1 MYNTDF
7 SINFPIYIDT
17 CTQVICIMRWKIGVK
32 RRTLERGL
40 RMFLSFVGESFIIII
55 FLYTTQYMQDS
66 TIYNKMLFS
75 IYCSLFRAH
84 KHTHKKRMKYYL
96 KSIHD
101 WDCMFSKG
109 FFYIQWNRIY
119 IAYSFFFIYF
129 LLFMYI
135 YHKIKYKTLNNVLYF
150 CNSMFLLFF
159 MCKIRNLYFIWI
171 EFTRILNF
179 IYKYEWII

>member
-66 TIYNKMLFS
+66 TIYNKMLLS

-84 KHTHKKRMKYYL
+84 KHTQKKRMKYYL

-109 FFYIQWNRIY
+109 FFFIFNEIVYISLIV
-119 IAYSFFFIYF
+119 FFYLF
-129 LLFMYI
+129 LVVYVHI
-135 YHKIKYKTLNNVLYF
+135 SQDQV
-150 CNSMFLLFF
+150 
-159 MCKIRNLYFIWI
+159 
-171 EFTRILNF
+171 
-179 IYKYEWII
+179 